1 MKTRAR
7 FLAGLGTCI
16 VLGAGLQAQEP
27 ASGATPSGTK
37 PPEAVVPRW
46 SADEEA
52 AIRLLR
58 SLRSKERPPE
68 EELVASLS
76 LPGEVL
82 LPLLFEVLQRRSV
95 PALDGGED
103 QLLSEIQESVVLGA
117 FESYDRD
124 VVLAHLEPMLAA
136 GQEPRL
142 RHAAMLALGR
152 AGRANDLIQLFEL
165 ALPASELAL
174 ERPMA
179 KALERAV
186 AALVRRVP
194 ATLDMLVQLR
204 RITRPELLPSLIE
217 AVGTAGDPRG
227 LAYLADV
234 LYWSDALALDV
245 LSQIPRLGAS
255 GDVNL
260 DEPMRAR
267 LRVFLA
273 ADRPGHCRAAITA
286 LTALADL
293 ESIGTFIT
301 LLSAEDRGLRE
312 NAHWAL
318 KQLTGLSYSPTQET
332 WARWHQ
338 SELSWMVRSRAR
350 EFHRLQDGDAAESA
364 DALRTILT
372 HPFARGELCATLP
385 ELLKSRHVPLRELAC
400 RTLGELEVV
409 AATEKL
415 VWALEDPVLEVRQA
429 AHAALRRLTHL
440 DLPLEPIAWQG
451 ATGADPRGNE
461 L

>member
-1 MKTRAR
+1 MRTRTHI
-7 FLAGLGTCI
+7 LAGLWAGLA
-16 VLGAGLQAQEP
+16 LGATSGAQEP
-27 ASGATPSGTK
+27 VPSGETRLEV
-37 PPEAVVPRW
+37 PAAEAVSLW
-46 SADEEA
+46 SAEEEA

-58 SLRSKERPPE
+58 SLRSKQRPPE
-68 EELVASLS
+68 HELVASLS

-82 LPLLFEVLQRRSV
+82 LPLLFEVLQRRLV
-95 PALDGGED
+95 PALDDGEE
-103 QLLSEIQESVVLGA
+103 QILSEIQETIVLRT
-117 FESYDRD
+117 FESYDRES
-124 VVLAHLEPMLAA
+124 VLAHVEPKLSTAA
-136 GQEPRL
+136 EPRL
-142 RHAAMLALGR
+142 RHAALLALGHS
-152 AGRANDLIQLFEL
+152 GRANDLMQLFEL

-194 ATLDMLVQLR
+194 TAIDMLVQLR

-227 LAYLADV
+227 LAYLSEV
-234 LYWSDALALDV
+234 LYWSEPLALDI
-245 LSQIPRLGAS
+245 LSQIPRLGPS
-255 GDVNL
+255 GDVSL

-273 ADRPGHCRAAITA
+273 GDRPGHSRAAITA
-286 LTALADL
+286 LTALVDL
-293 ESIGTFIT
+293 ESVGTFIT
-301 LLSAEDRGLRE
+301 LLASEDRGLRE

-318 KQLTGLSYSPTQET
+318 KQLTGLSFSPTVET
-332 WARWHQ
+332 WQRWHQ
-338 SELSWMVRSRAR
+338 SEQSWMVRSRAH
-350 EFHRLQDGDAAESA
+350 EFARLQQGDAGEAA

-400 RTLGELEVV
+400 HTLGELEVV

-415 VWALEDPVLEVRQA
+415 VWALEDPMPEVRKA
-429 AHAALRRLTHL
+429 AHEALRRLTHL
-440 DLPLEPIAWQG
+440 DLPLEPIAWQS